1 MAGLKRANAMSSP
14 LAQRPPLFDVTHVHD
29 AETRQTL
36 LDLQLGRW
44 VPPSHL
50 TVRDHRLSP
59 LPAERG
65 VCVVHSA
72 AQLERQRSRLDFHR
86 NHEAGKLTTLIHG
99 VRAPFSHSPTSLSL
113 PHSLSDGDSGG
124 CVRTQEKAVDSVGKL
139 QAMRVET
146 AVRAKRAEER
156 AAAAVEDTAGVQ
168 QTMSVLRDNTMPA
181 PHGQFDHT
189 GFVKYQ
195 QRVRPSPN
203 THCAR
208 FGWLG
213 CTRRCHPL
221 PRAQCVS

>member
-1 MAGLKRANAMSSP
+1 MSCNHGQSGVLLSGTCSGVGWGGQSPVQSPAQGGRWEAAMAGLKRANAMSSP

-113 PHSLSDGDSGG
+113 PHS
-124 CVRTQEKAVDSVGKL
+124 
-139 QAMRVET
+139 
-146 AVRAKRAEER
+146 
-156 AAAAVEDTAGVQ
+156 
-168 QTMSVLRDNTMPA
+168 
-181 PHGQFDHT
+181 F
-189 GFVKYQ
+189 
-195 QRVRPSPN
+195 
-203 THCAR
+203 
-208 FGWLG
+208 
-213 CTRRCHPL
+213 
-221 PRAQCVS
+221 